1 MERLISLLFIIVGLI
16 NLYPIIGVFGANTLT
31 NLYGLPFEE
40 SNLLILVRH
49 RAILLGLIGVF
60 LIAAA
65 VQHDW
70 QIPALIGGLISI
82 LTFVLIAFLEGGFN
96 PKITTVVIA
105 DVIALVLLGVAGVLR
120 VWMVMQS

>member
-1 MERLISLLFIIVGLI
+1 MQ
-16 NLYPIIGVFGANTLT
+16 
-31 NLYGLPFEE
+31 
-40 SNLLILVRH
+40 H

-70 QIPALIGGLISI
+70 QIPALIGGLISM
-82 LTFVLIAFLEGGFN
+82 LTFVVIAFLEGGFN

-105 DVIALVLLGVAGVLR
+105 DVIASVLLGVAGVLR
-120 VWMVMQS
+120 MWTMMQT

>member
-1 MERLISLLFIIVGLI
+1 MERLISLLFIIVGLV

-31 NLYGLPFEE
+31 NLYGLPFQE
-40 SNLLILVRH
+40 SNLLILMRH

-70 QIPALIGGLISI
+70 QTPALIGGLISM
-82 LTFVLIAFLEGGFN
+82 LTFVVIAFLEGGFN
-96 PKITTVVIA
+96 SKITTVVIA
-105 DVIALVLLGVAGVLR
+105 DVIASILLGVAGVLR
-120 VWMVMQS
+120 MWMVMQP